1 MQIFF
6 AKFWLFSSFLV
17 CYFAFTH
24 DYATNYQEFAMK
36 KFFLPALV
44 SLFILWSLSGCALA
58 MQEFQRDITKFSRGK
73 YRVIQY
79 SGGKVIGTW
88 EFFGIV
94 NRHEYTNKLFF
105 FVGDTLV
112 ELSGDLQ
119 VYRLGN

>member
-1 MQIFF
+1 
-6 AKFWLFSSFLV
+6 
-17 CYFAFTH
+17 
-24 DYATNYQEFAMK
+24 MK